1 MFTVTRL
8 YSSKE
13 FAQPQTLCLRIPKF
27 PTFMV
32 MEIWMLLLWISESA
46 KIVVHV
52 FYDNY
57 LQRIWSPRYRYFRG
71 QKGKSSI
78 YFNYQN
84 ILVLL
89 RPNHSSVQVTEFP
102 KVVESLNLVT
112 FSMPTWIDTNVD
124 FGGSE
129 KKKGN
134 LVISWILKL
143 LGWYSCKLQW
153 TCIII

>member
-13 FAQPQTLCLRIPKF
+13 FAQPQTLCLRTPQF

-32 MEIWMLLLWISESA
+32 MEIWMLLLWILESA

-52 FYDNY
+52 FYGNY
-57 LQRIWSPRYRYFRG
+57 LQRIWSPRCRYFRG

>member
-13 FAQPQTLCLRIPKF
+13 FAQPQTLCLRTPQF

-32 MEIWMLLLWISESA
+32 MEIWMLLLWILESA

-52 FYDNY
+52 FYGNY

-84 ILVLL
+84 

-134 LVISWILKL
+134 LVISWILKF
-143 LGWYSCKLQW
+143 LGWYLCKLQC
-153 TCIII
+153 TCI

>member
-13 FAQPQTLCLRIPKF
+13 FAQPQTLCLRTPQF

-32 MEIWMLLLWISESA
+32 MEIWMLLLWILESA

-52 FYDNY
+52 FYGNY
-57 LQRIWSPRYRYFRG
+57 LQRIWSPRCRYFRG

-112 FSMPTWIDTNVD
+112 FSTPMLIFEDQ
-124 FGGSE
+124 
-129 KKKGN
+129 KKRKGIWWSPEFWN
-134 LVISWILKL
+134 S
-143 LGWYSCKLQW
+143 
-153 TCIII
+153 